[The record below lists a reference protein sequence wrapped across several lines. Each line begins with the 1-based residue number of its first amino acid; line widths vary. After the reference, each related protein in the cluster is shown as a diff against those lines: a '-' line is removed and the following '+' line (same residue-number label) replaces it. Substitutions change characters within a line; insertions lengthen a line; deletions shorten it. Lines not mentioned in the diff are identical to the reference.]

1 MSVGWPA
8 MQSKRMLLKT
18 IYRSE
23 ELALNHNLTLN
34 RFVAPVRLTLAAIT
48 SQQGTKPRSE

>member
-1 MSVGWPA
+1 MSVEWPA

-23 ELALNHNLTLN
+23 ELALNHNLTRN
-34 RFVAPVRLTLAAIT
+34 RFVAPVTPDPHGMHVATRD
-48 SQQGTKPRSE
+48 